1 MGFLAIHERFGLCG
15 LVLGV
20 LTCLRGVLAR
30 LLGVARWLL
39 SGLRLVLVGFGRR
52 FGLGGLFFGNES
64 TEVFQAV
71 SFLPF
76 GGVGGEF

>member
-1 MGFLAIHERFGLCG
+1 MAIHERFGLCG

-20 LTCLRGVLAR
+20 LTRLGGVLAR
-30 LLGVARWLL
+30 LLGVARRLL
-39 SGLRLVLVGFGRR
+39 SGLRLVLVVLLGLGRR
-52 FGLGGLFFGNES
+52 FGLGGLFFGDES
-64 TEVFQAV
+64 AEVFQAV